1 MSSGMCTA
9 VAWCVCSI
17 VKGLHKALYSGL
29 QWPAVAAPASAA
41 AANSSCNGRERLRKR
56 ERAAHDRWA
65 EGGRGGLTGARAPCA
80 YSRPG
85 IRCVRSGTP
94 SHTAVQACNT
104 MYCQRRH
111 TDTLRS
117 YATGWEGRP
126 LVKTYYTM
134 ALPCS

>member
-65 EGGRGGLTGARAPCA
+65 EGGRGGLTGARGSLRVLYTRDPLCA
-80 YSRPG
+80 QRNTLPHRGASVQHNVLP
-85 IRCVRSGTP
+85 T
-94 SHTAVQACNT
+94 TAHRYAKKL
-104 MYCQRRH
+104 RH
-111 TDTLRS
+111 GL
-117 YATGWEGRP
+117 GGGR
-126 LVKTYYTM
+126 
-134 ALPCS
+134 